1 MRTYVKTVAISVF
14 CSLLVSAFQPE
25 TEAAPPKQKRVI
37 VGQSYTSGYV
47 NTGKPGVSVTP
58 SANRQGSP
66 SKPITAPGVISGK
79 SADPWEIQR
88 WQYQE
93 VQKLMRF

>member
-1 MRTYVKTVAISVF
+1 MRKFTRIAIVSLF
-14 CSLLVSAFQPE
+14 CSLLVSVFQIE
-25 TEAAPPKQKRVI
+25 AEAAPQKKKRVI

-47 NTGKPGVSVTP
+47 NTAKAGVGVTP
-58 SANRQGSP
+58 GINRQGSP
-66 SKPITAPGVISGK
+66 SKVPAAPGGISGK
-79 SADPWEIQR
+79 SSDPWEIQR